1 MPLSLIEDIPAQ
13 NLVQPIEVK
22 AQDLQAL
29 AGQSF
34 EQEFIPLLEKHC
46 YECHDSQSAKGDLD
60 LEELVHVRPLV
71 VNRKAWLNVLQQL
84 RIRSMPPSQELASY
98 ADRLAMAAW
107 LVEKN

>member
-34 EQEFIPLLEKHC
+34 EQEFIPLLK
-46 YECHDSQSAKGDLD
+46 STATNAMTLKAQKGTL
-60 LEELVHVRPLV
+60 
-71 VNRKAWLNVLQQL
+71 
-84 RIRSMPPSQELASY
+84 I
-98 ADRLAMAAW
+98 
-107 LVEKN
+107 